1 MKRQQLTHWQ
11 CGALSVLVELDGT
24 DLTISR
30 KHFNSRDGEAHRSE
44 KAETL
49 ALPASRSLLLS
60 LREACDQALRRL
72 R

>member
-1 MKRQQLTHWQ
+1 VKRQQLTHWQ
-11 CGALSVLVELDGT
+11 HGENVVAVDLDGT
-24 DLTISR
+24 DMLISR
-30 KHFNSRDGEAHRSE
+30 KEDGVVQ
-44 KAETL
+44 ETL